1 MSFTNSSSLKS
12 QLRDDWQNWS
22 DQFKGVRPLLQ
33 ERLGQ
38 YGEKSVQRVRA
49 LDDLRNMLK
58 DPSVKTQPKLIS
70 ILDEMVSIYD
80 DYVNQRDFNTS
91 ITFGNKQDYKQQ
103 LKSNAK
109 SALEMLAES
118 DPNALAAYNLL
129 FAPLFN

>member
-1 MSFTNSSSLKS
+1 MSYTTDVNLKR
-12 QLRDDWQNWS
+12 QLRDEWQNWS

-38 YGEKSVQRVRA
+38 YSEKSVQRVRA

-58 DPSVKTQPKLIS
+58 DPSVKTQPDLRS
-70 ILDEMVSIYD
+70 VLDQMVTTYD
-80 DYVNQRDFNTS
+80 DYVNQRDFTTS
-91 ITFGNKQDYKQQ
+91 ITFGSKADYKEQ
-103 LKSNAK
+103 LRSNTKAT
-109 SALEMLAES
+109 LEALAES